1 VSLSSQKVIQYN
13 LAQAGLTTPIRHAK
27 SLKKRHSHVWANS
40 LREARPEKYSDR
52 RNTATRKIQE
62 PEQQYRGQNNTGEKD
77 ATYLR
82 PSSPIAGQSKSISR
96 VLFRLHLADGDDHS
110 SRTYVTAC
118 LKRPNPEALGEQ
130 PLSPFIRSGT
140 NWERLPIWS
149 CSGWGLPSSRCHH
162 RDWCA
167 LTAPFHPYQVTLYS
181 GSPFHTG
188 TWRFLFCG
196 TILRVTPTGRY
207 PAPCSTEPGLS
218 SLRRVD
224 EERSPDLLCP
234 AIGWSSP
241 P

>member
-1 VSLSSQKVIQYN
+1 VGGKVREIKWAEKSHGQARQEKRRHHLRLSSP
-13 LAQAGLTTPIRHAK
+13 T
-27 SLKKRHSHVWANS
+27 
-40 LREARPEKYSDR
+40 
-52 RNTATRKIQE
+52 
-62 PEQQYRGQNNTGEKD
+62 
-77 ATYLR
+77 
-82 PSSPIAGQSKSISR
+82 AGQSRSISR
-96 VLFRLHLADGDDHS
+96 VLFRLRLADGDDHS
-110 SRTYVTAC
+110 SRTHVTAC
-118 LKRPNPEALGEQ
+118 LQRPNPEALGEQ

-140 NWERLPIWS
+140 NEERPPIWS

-167 LTAPFHPYQVTLYS
+167 LTAPFHPYQVILYS

-188 TWRFLFCG
+188 PWRFVFCG

-234 AIGWSSP
+234 AISGSRRHGER
-241 P
+241 